1 MSDGE
6 RIKYWLEAYNRYQRL
21 RDMNERALIVMIE
34 TNDTD
39 QERREYYEDRITDYE
54 KQMKSLRERI
64 MLYGD
69 Y

>member
-6 RIKYWLEAYNRYQRL
+6 RIKNWLEAYNRYQRL

-34 TNDTD
+34 THDTD